1 MVKVNKKYKDRL
13 FRMVFQDKESLLT
26 LYNAVSGSSITQP
39 DEVEIVTLE
48 DVIYMGTKNDAAF
61 LIDDI
66 LNLYEHQ
73 STKNPNMPLR
83 GVLYMADEYRRY
95 IEKSRLNIYGSSR
108 ITLPL
113 PQYYI
118 FYNGLTAEPDRT
130 ELKISDAYS
139 KKYTQLTPC
148 LEFKATLLNINLGH
162 NQELMEHCQKLREY
176 AQFVAEVRKRLDRG
190 ALLEEAA
197 DEAVSHCIREGVLSE
212 FLIAHRAEVN
222 EVILTEYD
230 EQFHIASEKELSRKE
245 GVELG
250 RREGKEEG
258 RREGIKV
265 LIETLA
271 EMGSPKSEI
280 ASKLQERFGLSSEEA
295 ETYINDIF
303 PDSD

>member
-95 IEKSRLNIYGSSR
+95 IEKSRLNIYGSSL

-118 FYNGLTAEPDRT
+118 FYNGLTDEPDRT

-197 DEAVSHCIREGVLSE
+197 DEAVSHCIHEGVLSE

-222 EVILTEYD
+222 EVVLTEYD
-230 EQFHIASEKELSRKE
+230 EQFHIACEKEESRQEGLRQGLELGKEQGIQALIVTCAELGLSRPDITEKVSVRFSLSKEASEKYVDTWIPTEK
-245 GVELG
+245 
-250 RREGKEEG
+250 
-258 RREGIKV
+258 
-265 LIETLA
+265 
-271 EMGSPKSEI
+271 
-280 ASKLQERFGLSSEEA
+280 
-295 ETYINDIF
+295 
-303 PDSD
+303 

>member
-1 MVKVNKKYKDRL
+1 
-13 FRMVFQDKESLLT
+13 
-26 LYNAVSGSSITQP
+26 
-39 DEVEIVTLE
+39 
-48 DVIYMGTKNDAAF
+48 
-61 LIDDI
+61 
-66 LNLYEHQ
+66 
-73 STKNPNMPLR
+73 
-83 GVLYMADEYRRY
+83 MADEYRRY
-95 IEKSRLNIYGSSR
+95 IERSRLNIYGSSL

-118 FYNGLTAEPDRT
+118 FYNGLTDEPDRT

-139 KKYTQLTPC
+139 KKYTQLMPC

-162 NQELMEHCQKLREY
+162 NQELMEHCQKLKEY
-176 AQFVAEVRKRLDRG
+176 AQFVSEVRKRLDRG
-190 ALLEEAA
+190 VLLEEAA
-197 DEAVSHCIREGVLSE
+197 DEAVCHCIREGVLSE

-230 EQFHIASEKELSRKE
+230 EQFHIASEKELSRQE

-258 RREGIKV
+258 RREGIKI

-271 EMGSPKSEI
+271 EMESSKSEI
-280 ASKLQERFGLSSEEA
+280 ASKLQERFHLSSEEA

-303 PDSD
+303 PDSN

>member
-1 MVKVNKKYKDRL
+1 
-13 FRMVFQDKESLLT
+13 
-26 LYNAVSGSSITQP
+26 
-39 DEVEIVTLE
+39 
-48 DVIYMGTKNDAAF
+48 
-61 LIDDI
+61 
-66 LNLYEHQ
+66 
-73 STKNPNMPLR
+73 
-83 GVLYMADEYRRY
+83 MADEYRRY
-95 IEKSRLNIYGSSR
+95 IEKSRLNIYGSSL

-118 FYNGLTAEPDRT
+118 FYNGLTDEPDRT

>member
-1 MVKVNKKYKDRL
+1 
-13 FRMVFQDKESLLT
+13 
-26 LYNAVSGSSITQP
+26 
-39 DEVEIVTLE
+39 
-48 DVIYMGTKNDAAF
+48 
-61 LIDDI
+61 
-66 LNLYEHQ
+66 
-73 STKNPNMPLR
+73 
-83 GVLYMADEYRRY
+83 
-95 IEKSRLNIYGSSR
+95 
-108 ITLPL
+108 
-113 PQYYI
+113 
-118 FYNGLTAEPDRT
+118 
-130 ELKISDAYS
+130 
-139 KKYTQLTPC
+139 
-148 LEFKATLLNINLGH
+148 
-162 NQELMEHCQKLREY
+162 MEHCQKLREY

>member
-95 IEKSRLNIYGSSR
+95 IEKSRLNIYGSSL

-113 PQYYI
+113 P
-118 FYNGLTAEPDRT
+118 
-130 ELKISDAYS
+130 
-139 KKYTQLTPC
+139 
-148 LEFKATLLNINLGH
+148 H
-162 NQELMEHCQKLREY
+162 
-176 AQFVAEVRKRLDRG
+176 
-190 ALLEEAA
+190 
-197 DEAVSHCIREGVLSE
+197 E
-212 FLIAHRAEVN
+212 FLRTYL
-222 EVILTEYD
+222 IL
-230 EQFHIASEKELSRKE
+230 
-245 GVELG
+245 
-250 RREGKEEG
+250 RR
-258 RREGIKV
+258 
-265 LIETLA
+265 
-271 EMGSPKSEI
+271 
-280 ASKLQERFGLSSEEA
+280 
-295 ETYINDIF
+295 
-303 PDSD
+303 

>member
-95 IEKSRLNIYGSSR
+95 IEKSRLNIYGSSL

-118 FYNGLTAEPDRT
+118 FYNGLTDEPDRT

-197 DEAVSHCIREGVLSE
+197 DEAVSHCIHEGVLSE

-250 RREGKEEG
+250 RR
-258 RREGIKV
+258 
-265 LIETLA
+265 
-271 EMGSPKSEI
+271 
-280 ASKLQERFGLSSEEA
+280 KLSR
-295 ETYINDIF
+295 YNICR
-303 PDSD
+303 